1 LHTLSSLPKDILHLQ
16 LELAQIQNGLRVSTD
31 EIPDKD
37 DQRGWPLM
45 KNPLIF
51 VSSCPSCGR
60 QQLQHGHTRR
70 ALTKLIESRQIIDAY
85 CLECDVVWPVTAEER
100 ALVACAIT
108 TGQGSMGPDCMTGLI
123 DNMQQIPQV
132 AH

>member
-1 LHTLSSLPKDILHLQ
+1 
-16 LELAQIQNGLRVSTD
+16 
-31 EIPDKD
+31 
-37 DQRGWPLM
+37 M

-51 VSSCPSCGR
+51 VSSCPLCGR

-70 ALTKLIESRQIIDAY
+70 DLTKLMESREIIDAY

-100 ALVACAIT
+100 ALIACAIT
-108 TGQGSMGPDCMTGLI
+108 SWQSSRGSLHMAGPI
-123 DNMQQIPQV
+123 DTMQRVPQV

>member
-1 LHTLSSLPKDILHLQ
+1 
-16 LELAQIQNGLRVSTD
+16 
-31 EIPDKD
+31 
-37 DQRGWPLM
+37 M

-51 VSSCPSCGR
+51 VSGCPTCGR

-70 ALTKLIESRQIIDAY
+70 ALTRLIESRQIIDAY

-100 ALVACAIT
+100 ALIACAIAARPS
-108 TGQGSMGPDCMTGLI
+108 SMGPDCMAGLI
-123 DNMQQIPQV
+123 DAMQQAAQV

>member
-1 LHTLSSLPKDILHLQ
+1 
-16 LELAQIQNGLRVSTD
+16 
-31 EIPDKD
+31 
-37 DQRGWPLM
+37 M

-51 VSSCPSCGR
+51 VSTCPSCGR

-70 ALTKLIESRQIIDAY
+70 ALTKLIESRQIVDAY

-100 ALVACAIT
+100 ALIACAIT
-108 TGQGSMGPDCMTGLI
+108 TRQSGSMGPDCVTGLI
-123 DNMQQIPQV
+123 DAKQQRSQV

>member
-1 LHTLSSLPKDILHLQ
+1 
-16 LELAQIQNGLRVSTD
+16 
-31 EIPDKD
+31 
-37 DQRGWPLM
+37 M

-51 VSSCPSCGR
+51 VASCPACGR

-70 ALTKLIESRQIIDAY
+70 DLAKLMESRQIIDAY

-100 ALVACAIT
+100 ALIACAIT
-108 TGQGSMGPDCMTGLI
+108 TGQSSMRPRSMAGLI
-123 DNMQQIPQV
+123 DTMQQVAQV

>member
-1 LHTLSSLPKDILHLQ
+1 
-16 LELAQIQNGLRVSTD
+16 
-31 EIPDKD
+31 
-37 DQRGWPLM
+37 M
-45 KNPLIF
+45 KNPVIF

-70 ALTKLIESRQIIDAY
+70 ALAKLIESRQIIDAY

-100 ALVACAIT
+100 ALIACAIT
-108 TGQGSMGPDCMTGLI
+108 TRQSSMGLDCVTGLI
-123 DNMQQIPQV
+123 DTVHQRPQA